1 MFKKLPTKRKI
12 PKKKTSKKK
21 IIKKK
26 QSKKKIVKKQHLKKK
41 VSKKN
46 QSYNKKASVVSQPL
60 EKFGLSLNSL
70 NHDSLIIS
78 KKTVIEGNIK
88 LPKTLIIYG
97 EVHGSIKV
105 QNIHILKN
113 SKVRGEISADNIFIE
128 GLCGSDIQVKK
139 YCHIKSTAI
148 IKGDINYDDNISIDQ
163 GARILGKLIPKRK
176 PLALPNYHNS
186 KQTVLNMHP
195 EESNSV
201 ETEPIN
207 RSLSEIKNLNIKE
220 SKDDSFDKI
229 IKKIFK

>member
-1 MFKKLPTKRKI
+1 MV
-12 PKKKTSKKK
+12 KKKALKNNKLKKQPSKKK
-21 IIKKK
+21 ILKKK
-26 QSKKKIVKKQHLKKK
+26 QPKKKIVKKQPLKKK

-46 QSYNKKASVVSQPL
+46 QSYNKKASIVSQPI
-60 EKFGLSLNSL
+60 EKFGLTLNNLS
-70 NHDSLIIS
+70 HDSLIVS

-88 LPKTLIIYG
+88 LPKTLIIHG

-105 QNIHILKN
+105 QNVYIIKN

-148 IKGDINYDDNISIDQ
+148 IKGDISYDDNISIDQ

-186 KQTVLNMHP
+186 KPKVMNEYL
-195 EESNSV
+195 EESNRV
-201 ETEPIN
+201 ETKPIN
-207 RSLSEIKNLNIKE
+207 RSMNEINNLNIKE

>member
-1 MFKKLPTKRKI
+1 MVRKVAIKNNKL
-12 PKKKTSKKK
+12 
-21 IIKKK
+21 KK
-26 QSKKKIVKKQHLKKK
+26 QPLKKK

-46 QSYNKKASVVSQPL
+46 QSYNKKASIVSQPL
-60 EKFGLSLNSL
+60 EKFGLSLNNLS
-70 NHDSLIIS
+70 HDSLIVS
-78 KKTVIEGNIK
+78 KKTVIEGNVK
-88 LPKTLIIYG
+88 LPKTLIIHG

-105 QNIHILKN
+105 QNVHILKN

-139 YCHIKSTAI
+139 YCHIKSSAI

-176 PLALPNYHNS
+176 PLALPNYHSS
-186 KQTVLNMHP
+186 KQKVLDMYP

-207 RSLSEIKNLNIKE
+207 RSLNEIKNLNIKE
-220 SKDDSFDKI
+220 NKDDSFDKI

>member
-1 MFKKLPTKRKI
+1 MV
-12 PKKKTSKKK
+12 KKKALKNNKLKKQPSKKK
-21 IIKKK
+21 ILKKK
-26 QSKKKIVKKQHLKKK
+26 QPKKKIVKKQPLKKK

-46 QSYNKKASVVSQPL
+46 QSYNKKTSIVSQTI
-60 EKFGLSLNSL
+60 EKFGLSLNNLS
-70 NHDSLIIS
+70 HDSLIVS
-78 KKTVIEGNIK
+78 KKTVIEGNVK
-88 LPKTLIIYG
+88 LPKTLIIHG

-105 QNIHILKN
+105 QNVHIIKN

-186 KQTVLNMHP
+186 KPKVMNEYL
-195 EESNSV
+195 EESNRV

-207 RSLSEIKNLNIKE
+207 RSMNEINNLNIQD

>member
-1 MFKKLPTKRKI
+1 MVKKQATKKNKL
-12 PKKKTSKKK
+12 KKQPSKKK
-21 IIKKK
+21 ILKKK
-26 QSKKKIVKKQHLKKK
+26 QPKKKIVKKQPLKKK

-46 QSYNKKASVVSQPL
+46 QSYNKKVSVVSQPL

-70 NHDSLIIS
+70 NYESLIVS

-88 LPKTLIIYG
+88 LPKSLIIYG
-97 EVHGSIKV
+97 EVHGSIKA
-105 QNIHILKN
+105 QNVHILKN
-113 SKVRGEISADNIFIE
+113 SRVRGEISADNIFIE

-139 YCHIKSTAI
+139 YCHIKSSAI

-186 KQTVLNMHP
+186 KPKVMNEYL
-195 EESNSV
+195 EESNRV

-207 RSLSEIKNLNIKE
+207 RSMNEIKNLNLKE